1 MQVRVGRHH
10 RPRGLRRPGTRR
22 QGGADPVLGPAGL
35 NARRGNTRQ
44 GGDSAGGRT
53 RRPQGHISRGPP
65 AWQHPRD
72 HRAGRPARADSRAAD
87 SSCRL
92 ERVAAAIVGGAA
104 WRSRGQRVVVDA
116 RAVGGCRA
124 ATTRR
129 QPRRFLAR
137 SDCRGRRCRAFIQA
151 SATKLRELQERDL
164 SGEDAVALVLDGQDL
179 CRVDDGRR
187 AERCAKVD
195 RVNAT
200 AGWRPHSW
208 ISSHACGR

>member
-1 MQVRVGRHH
+1 MRVEEI
-10 RPRGLRRPGTRR
+10 LDKEVT
-22 QGGADPVLGPAGL
+22 AL
-35 NARRGNTRQ
+35 
-44 GGDSAGGRT
+44 AGGRDARKGT
-53 RRPQGHISRGPP
+53 LVGGRRHGSTP
-65 AWQHPRD
+65 D

-137 SDCRGRRCRAFIQA
+137 SDCRGRRCRVFIQA
-151 SATKLRELQERDL
+151 SATKLRELQERTYPGKMRSL
-164 SGEDAVALVLDGQDL
+164 SYWTGKTCAASTMVVALNAARKSIESMPPLAGDHTPGY
-179 CRVDDGRR
+179 RATPAEGDGRPSL
-187 AERCAKVD
+187 AHASGHAQACA
-195 RVNAT
+195 
-200 AGWRPHSW
+200 
-208 ISSHACGR
+208 